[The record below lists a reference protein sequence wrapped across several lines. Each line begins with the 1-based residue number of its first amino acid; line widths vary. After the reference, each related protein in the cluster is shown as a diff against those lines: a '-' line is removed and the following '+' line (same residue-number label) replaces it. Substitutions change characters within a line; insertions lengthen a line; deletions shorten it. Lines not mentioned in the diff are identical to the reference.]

1 MMISKSQELA
11 VSLLSSIAELYLCK
25 HFREEIEVL
34 REGIKGKISWQRKT
48 VKGDLGQSELLERHK
63 EEQWYCVRQSSEA
76 RQSKV
81 CYVST

>member
-34 REGIKGKISWQRKT
+34 REGNDKGK
-48 VKGDLGQSELLERHK
+48 D
-63 EEQWYCVRQSSEA
+63 
-76 RQSKV
+76 
-81 CYVST
+81 